1 MYQQQVIGQTVPQ
14 QFTLMSPLQQARASG
29 TVVEYQYQEIKPN
42 RKLKEL
48 SKVLQAEPK
57 QFLFFKY
64 GKKFNLKDR
73 CVVCGMHHVWE
84 AGDYLRPPL
93 PLDKVVKGRPMMGT
107 YCPKHSAMFMQ
118 LEMLQQQILAD
129 KHGLEF
135 KRFIPKVPKAMKS
148 SPLKELRKEDVISL
162 TAAGW
167 FIKPPAL
174 ADNKTATQEVMQ
186 LITEINLMTDRI
198 NHLMAKHKIEAEETK
213 EE

>member
-93 PLDKVVKGRPMMGT
+93 PLDKVVKGQT
-107 YCPKHSAMFMQ
+107 Y
-118 LEMLQQQILAD
+118 D
-129 KHGLEF
+129 G
-135 KRFIPKVPKAMKS
+135 
-148 SPLKELRKEDVISL
+148 
-162 TAAGW
+162 
-167 FIKPPAL
+167 
-174 ADNKTATQEVMQ
+174 
-186 LITEINLMTDRI
+186 NL
-198 NHLMAKHKIEAEETK
+198 LS
-213 EE
+213 

>member
-84 AGDYLRPPL
+84 AGDYLRPHF
-93 PLDKVVKGRPMMGT
+93 
-107 YCPKHSAMFMQ
+107 HS
-118 LEMLQQQILAD
+118 
-129 KHGLEF
+129 
-135 KRFIPKVPKAMKS
+135 
-148 SPLKELRKEDVISL
+148 
-162 TAAGW
+162 
-167 FIKPPAL
+167 
-174 ADNKTATQEVMQ
+174 
-186 LITEINLMTDRI
+186 
-198 NHLMAKHKIEAEETK
+198 TK
-213 EE
+213 